1 MLEKQISD
9 INSQQR
15 LNTFGQNCV
24 TVHTR
29 NWIYCYKIE
38 NKRKT
43 KNPNK
48 FQNRII
54 LLGIKGE

>member
-29 NWIYCYKIE
+29 NWIYYYKIK
-38 NKRKT
+38 NKEKQKT
-43 KNPNK
+43 PTNFNTE
-48 FQNRII
+48 FC
-54 LLGIKGE
+54 